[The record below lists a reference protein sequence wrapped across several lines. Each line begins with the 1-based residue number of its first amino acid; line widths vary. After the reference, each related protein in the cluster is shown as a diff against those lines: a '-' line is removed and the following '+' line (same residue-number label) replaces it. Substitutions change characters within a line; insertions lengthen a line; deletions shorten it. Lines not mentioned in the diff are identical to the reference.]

1 MVPNYCQN
9 IYDLIGCTYNMPSSA
24 YTENI
29 FEDCQGDLQEP
40 AGLYV
45 ENGTTMTWKQPASL
59 TPGST
64 IPWQPSIPASSS
76 CTTYSSAQ
84 LFGTPTPTVT
94 GQSGSSGSGSGRT
107 IPQSTGTTSGAISI
121 SVPTTAIEAVIASF
135 LLGVFL
141 VGIN

>member
-1 MVPNYCQN
+1 
-9 IYDLIGCTYNMPSSA
+9 MPSSA

-64 IPWQPSIPASSS
+64 LPWQPTIPASSS

-84 LFGTPTPTVT
+84 LFGTPTATVT
-94 GQSGSSGSGSGRT
+94 GKPGSSGSGSSGSL
-107 IPQSTGTTSGAISI
+107 PLSTGTKSGAISI
-121 SVPTTAIEAVIASF
+121 SVPTTAIGAVIASF
-135 LLGVFL
+135 LFGVFL
-141 VGIN
+141 VGAN